1 MDSDDICPLYDFV
14 NSSAILEGDCVSD
27 VGELAIF
34 EEEEVVVLG

>member
-1 MDSDDICPLYDFV
+1 VDSDDVCPLYDFV
-14 NSSAILEGDCVSD
+14 DSSAILECYGVSD